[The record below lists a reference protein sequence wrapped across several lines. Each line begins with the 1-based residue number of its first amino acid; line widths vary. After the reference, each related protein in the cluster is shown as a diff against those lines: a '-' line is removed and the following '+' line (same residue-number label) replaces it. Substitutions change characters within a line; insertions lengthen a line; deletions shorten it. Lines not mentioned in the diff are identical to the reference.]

1 MDHTKLR
8 ELAEH
13 AESVR
18 KANADMPT
26 RRLAMEQSDAEQ
38 EWFSEV
44 PPSVVLA
51 LLDELDALRGML
63 PTAEEREALEECAS
77 YALYSGSIRERSASC
92 AAFAFLTR
100 PEPAT
105 GAAVP
110 TMEELDRLAADR
122 LKAMQSLNDLGE
134 SERSACDA
142 AHDAHKAAC
151 RRAGKDSAQQ
161 YADWFHNRRASTASG
176 AQQTPVAHANAPAM
190 NRVPPSGGDIG
201 GPSGTAK
208 SSGPTVADGAAR
220 PDAER
225 RGTCEDDSTLAE
237 CEHHH
242 VERIDADWG
251 RCLKCGDETFPLSAK
266 AAGGMWNPRE
276 RDDDVTKAAEA
287 MREACAE
294 ICEDRRAYL
303 RGLDSR
309 YHAKATA
316 DLAEMAREIRALP
329 LPKTTRNTDH
339 AGGGAE

>member
-18 KANADMPT
+18 KANADLPT

-38 EWFSEV
+38 EWFAEV

-51 LLDELDALRGML
+51 LLDELDALRAML
-63 PTAEEREALEECAS
+63 PTAEEREALEGCAS

-161 YADWFHNRRASTASG
+161 YADWFHNRRARTASG
-176 AQQTPVAHANAPAM
+176 AEQTPADNVLSDVEWVKCECADAECTRRIPVRRSQLQTPGTSTPRPSSAGIIVGDQPD
-190 NRVPPSGGDIG
+190 RVPPSGGDIG
-201 GPSGTAK
+201 GPSG
-208 SSGPTVADGAAR
+208 
-220 PDAER
+220 DA
-225 RGTCEDDSTLAE
+225 
-237 CEHHH
+237 
-242 VERIDADWG
+242 
-251 RCLKCGDETFPLSAK
+251 
-266 AAGGMWNPRE
+266 
-276 RDDDVTKAAEA
+276 TKAAEA

-329 LPKTTRNTDH
+329 LPKTTRNTGH
-339 AGGGAE
+339 TEGGDE